1 MANKKATSRQSS
13 DDQKKTDS
21 KKNAVREVRAVLRF
35 LRQGPRKVRLVGN
48 VLRGLD
54 IRHARAE
61 LAVLS
66 KRSTVPLLKLLNSAV
81 ANAKHNLTISEDR
94 LFVKQV
100 RVDEGPALKRF
111 MPKAHGRA
119 TEIKKRSCHV
129 TITLGVKPTEEK
141 KIVKEMKKDKA
152 EEKV

>member
-1 MANKKATSRQSS
+1 MISERMNTKKS
-13 DDQKKTDS
+13 QKSNDVKDV
-21 KKNAVREVRAVLRF
+21 KEVRAVLRF

-61 LAVLS
+61 LSAVS
-66 KRSTVPLLKLLNSAV
+66 KRATTPLLKLLNSAV
-81 ANAKHNLTISEDR
+81 ANAKHNQTISEDR

-100 RVDEGPALKRF
+100 RVDDGPALKRF

-129 TITLGVKPTEEK
+129 TFILGIKPSENKEVAKKDVKEK
-141 KIVKEMKKDKA
+141 KEIAKS
-152 EEKV
+152 KV

>member
-1 MANKKATSRQSS
+1 MTKKDVQSKPAGMKS
-13 DDQKKTDS
+13 D
-21 KKNAVREVRAVLRF
+21 VREVRAVLRF

-48 VLRGLD
+48 ALRGLD

-61 LAVLS
+61 LAAIN
-66 KRSTVPLLKLLNSAV
+66 KRATSPLLKLLNSAV
-81 ANAKHNLTISEDR
+81 ANAKHTRGTPEDR

-100 RVDEGPALKRF
+100 RVDDGPSLKRF

-129 TITLGVKPTEEK
+129 TLLLGIKESKETKGMLDHQTMDRGNVNVKSQNAT
-141 KIVKEMKKDKA
+141 
-152 EEKV
+152 